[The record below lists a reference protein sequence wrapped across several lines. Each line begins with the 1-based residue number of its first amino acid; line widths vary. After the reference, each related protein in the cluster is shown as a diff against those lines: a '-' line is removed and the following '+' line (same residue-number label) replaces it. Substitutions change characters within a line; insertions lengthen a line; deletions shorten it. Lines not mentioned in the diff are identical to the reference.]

1 MTNSKQKKNLK
12 PIKRDRGPVLS
23 EEEHEMRER
32 FEEIFESGVE
42 RIKESLAFSRRKSL
56 KCLRLMAALSL
67 LLEFDEYEEDE
78 DEAV

>member
-1 MTNSKQKKNLK
+1 
-12 PIKRDRGPVLS
+12 
-23 EEEHEMRER
+23 
-32 FEEIFESGVE
+32 VE